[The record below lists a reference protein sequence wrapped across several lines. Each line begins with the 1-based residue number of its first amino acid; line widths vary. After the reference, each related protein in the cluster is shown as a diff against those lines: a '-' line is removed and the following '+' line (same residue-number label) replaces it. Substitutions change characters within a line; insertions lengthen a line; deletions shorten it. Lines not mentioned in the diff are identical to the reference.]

1 MLSGR
6 RRDAIL
12 ERIGEWIEVFLT
24 SMIDR
29 YGEQTVEVFLLGVM
43 SFVFFGG
50 GYLIWN
56 EQRSVLKKGRHTTG
70 EIVELRDYGSFFT
83 FMPVIKFE
91 MDGKVVFRKC
101 SRSVRLKKAD
111 YPIGTVVKI
120 AYLHKRPFGLKTTLI
135 YIENEELRYK
145 QGYLAGIVMCGFGV
159 VMLGFLIAAAMR

>member
-70 EIVELRDYGSFFT
+70 EIVELRD
-83 FMPVIKFE
+83 
-91 MDGKVVFRKC
+91 
-101 SRSVRLKKAD
+101 
-111 YPIGTVVKI
+111 
-120 AYLHKRPFGLKTTLI
+120 
-135 YIENEELRYK
+135 
-145 QGYLAGIVMCGFGV
+145 
-159 VMLGFLIAAAMR
+159 